1 MTLPLNRKRQVAL
14 ALTVLAVVAWTIA
27 DIVYPNRFRTL
38 LIFGGFVTIFVGVV
52 LSFLAY
58 KEEKKIQLS
67 R

>member
-1 MTLPLNRKRQVAL
+1 VTLPLNRKRHVAL
-14 ALTVLAVVAWTIA
+14 ALTVLAVAAWTIA
-27 DIVYPNRFRTL
+27 DIIYPNRFPTL